1 MKYLFFGLLLAS
13 TVGIF
18 TACEQDNP
26 LLQDEELMSTIMD
39 SSQKTAVTQDDLPE
53 SIQGYMEENYPPVLV
68 EEAFVVKDLG
78 HELQLETGI
87 NVYFND
93 RNRFLGHRP
102 HPHPRFRCLRGDT
115 LDVTDLPQAILDYVA
130 ENLPDE
136 TIEVAVVKP
145 FGLYAVG
152 LSNDVILVFDE
163 EGEFIS
169 RCGRW
174 DGPGHPGRRC
184 MRGEEIVIED
194 LPQSVTG
201 YVTDNYPDETT
212 EAAVTKPSGA
222 YAVKLSDGTVL
233 LFDADGV
240 FIKECRA

>member
-1 MKYLFFGLLLAS
+1 MKHLFFGLLLAS

-26 LLQDEELMSTIMD
+26 LLSDEELMSTIMD

-53 SIQGYMEENYPPVLV
+53 SIQDYMEENYPPVMV

-78 HELQLETGI
+78 YELQLETGI
-87 NVYFND
+87 NAYFND
-93 RNRFLGHRP
+93 RKRFLGHRP
-102 HPHPRFRCLRGDT
+102 HPRPRFRCLRGDT
-115 LDVTDLPQAILDYVA
+115 IDVADLPQAVLDYIA
-130 ENLPDE
+130 DNLPDE

-152 LSNDVILVFDE
+152 LSNDAILVFDE

-174 DGPGHPGRRC
+174 DGPKHPGRRC
-184 MRGEEIVIED
+184 MRGEEVAVED
-194 LPQSVTG
+194 LPQSVAD
-201 YVTDNYPDETT
+201 YVTDHFPDETI

-222 YAVKLSDGTVL
+222 FVVKLSNGKVL
-233 LFDADGV
+233 IFNAEGEFV
-240 FIKECRA
+240 RRCRA